1 MFIIFGTLAV
11 VDCGNVPNVTNAIA
25 TLVDGDTQ
33 YGATVQY
40 NCSIGYRPIGNS
52 IITCP
57 LNGSW
62 PTPLPCT
69 LVECGDPGIPVNG
82 HSMGNNF
89 TYGST
94 VTFTCDIGYELQGNK
109 TALCQA
115 DGQWNAT
122 IPTCVIVTCGDPGT
136 INNGHKHG
144 LNFTYG
150 SHLTFSCDEGY
161 VISSNITLECLSNG
175 EWDYPLPLCTIVTC
189 GDPGIPPNGF
199 TNGNNFKFHDVL
211 TFGCDSDFS
220 LIGNSNITCQANG
233 RWSGNIPICLYID
246 CLDPCDTT
254 TTSSDEPNNKET
266 NNKGMMIGVTVG
278 VSLFFVVLI
287 IIIII
292 LVSLFV
298 WRSHHRTGKATVNSK
313 NNGKQISVITNPL
326 RKCLVNIS
334 LKLRYFNIIIIFA
347 WYPFIYSEYV
357 LIMLSYKLF

>member
-1 MFIIFGTLAV
+1 MFIIFGPLAV

-62 PTPLPCT
+62 PTPLTCT
-69 LVECGDPGIPVNG
+69 IVECGDPGIPVNG
-82 HSMGNNF
+82 HSTGNNF

-115 DGQWNAT
+115 DGQW
-122 IPTCVIVTCGDPGT
+122 
-136 INNGHKHG
+136 
-144 LNFTYG
+144 
-150 SHLTFSCDEGY
+150 
-161 VISSNITLECLSNG
+161 SSNI
-175 EWDYPLPLCTIVTC
+175 PL
-189 GDPGIPPNGF
+189 
-199 TNGNNFKFHDVL
+199 
-211 TFGCDSDFS
+211 
-220 LIGNSNITCQANG
+220 
-233 RWSGNIPICLYID
+233 CLYID
-246 CLDPCDTT
+246 FPDPCDTT

-266 NNKGMMIGVTVG
+266 KTKGIMIGVTVG

-298 WRSHHRTGKATVNSK
+298 WRSHHRTGKATVNSQ

-334 LKLRYFNIIIIFA
+334 LKLRYFNIIIILA
-347 WYPFIYSEYV
+347 WYPCIYSEYV